1 MQIYQVDHKQIIEK
15 QIDDLSA
22 YDSTSRQGRILGMI
36 AMAYSL
42 ERITEEEK
50 DELTGHLRRRAAEIR
65 RGRGYEV
72 N

>member
-50 DELTGHLRRRAAEIR
+50 DELTGKLRRKAAEIR
-65 RGRGYEV
+65 GV
-72 N
+72 IKV